1 MKYSLS
7 DLLIQKPALVMGI
20 LNVTPDSFS
29 DGGEYLDQGAAV
41 KHALE
46 MIAEGADIIDVGGE
60 STRPKGK
67 TYGDGAHPVSE
78 EEEMSRVVGVI
89 EAIRKDDTD
98 VLISI
103 DTTKASV
110 ARAAIGAGADIINDV
125 SAGTSDAKMFLA
137 ARDLNVPLI
146 LMHGHGPFFKREN
159 IEEYEYENV
168 TRTVLNYL
176 RMRMIEARNFGVREV
191 LADVGI
197 GFAKVYNE
205 NVKLMHDHEQFKSLG
220 VPLVIGVSRKA
231 TIGRMLGENVP
242 PKERAAGSL
251 AAALYCVQRGA
262 RIVRTHDVKP
272 TVEALKVWQEL
283 GRSC

>member
-46 MIAEGADIIDVGGE
+46 MITEGADIIDVGGE

-67 TYGDGAHPVSE
+67 TYGEGALSVSKE
-78 EEEMSRVVGVI
+78 DEMKRVVGVI
-89 EAIRKDDTD
+89 KAIREANSNI
-98 VLISI
+98 LISI
-103 DTTKASV
+103 DTTKPSV
-110 ARAAIGAGADIINDV
+110 ARAAVEAGADIINDV
-125 SAGTSDAKMFLA
+125 SAGTADPRMFVA

-168 TRTVLNYL
+168 SRTVLNYL
-176 RMRMIEARNFGVREV
+176 RLRIIEARNFGVREV

-205 NVKLMHDHEQFKSLG
+205 NVKLMHDHEQFKSL
-220 VPLVIGVSRKA
+220 
-231 TIGRMLGENVP
+231 
-242 PKERAAGSL
+242 SL
-251 AAALYCVQRGA
+251 ADLRKRMTKPEILVDLK
-262 RIVRTHDVKP
+262 RIWRR
-272 TVEALKVWQEL
+272 QEIESQGITYWGL
-283 GRSC
+283 

>member
-1 MKYSLS
+1 MQYSLS

-29 DGGEYLDQGAAV
+29 DGGEHFEQGAAIE
-41 KHALE
+41 HAIQ
-46 MIAEGADIIDVGGE
+46 MVAEGADIIDVGGE

-67 TYGDGAHPVSE
+67 TYGEGAQPVSIE
-78 EEEMSRVVGVI
+78 EEINRVSGVI
-89 EAIRKDDTD
+89 AEIRKRDENI
-98 VLISI
+98 LISI
-103 DTTKASV
+103 DTTKADV
-110 ARAAIGAGADIINDV
+110 ARAAVDAGANIINDV
-125 SAGTSDAKMFLA
+125 SAGTADPKMFVT

-159 IEEYEYENV
+159 VEEYEYENV
-168 TRTVLNYL
+168 TRTVFNYL
-176 RMRMIEARNFGVREV
+176 RLRIIEARNFGVREV

-205 NVKLMHDHEQFKSLG
+205 NVKLMHDHEQFKALG

-231 TIGRMLGENVP
+231 TIGRMLGENIP
-242 PKERAAGSL
+242 PKERLHGSL

-272 TVEALKVWQEL
+272 TVEALRVWEAL
-283 GRSC
+283 GSS

>member
-29 DGGEYLDQGAAV
+29 DGGEYLDQQAAID
-41 KHALE
+41 HGLL
-46 MIAEGADIIDVGGE
+46 MIDEGADIIDVGGE
-60 STRPKGK
+60 STRPKGT
-67 TYGDGAHPVSE
+67 TYGEGAQPVSLE
-78 EEEMSRVVGVI
+78 EELERVVGVI
-89 EAIRKDDTD
+89 TGIRSQNAD

-103 DTTKASV
+103 DTTKADV
-110 ARAAIGAGADIINDV
+110 AKAAVNAGANIINDV
-125 SAGTSDAKMFLA
+125 SAGTADNKMFVT

-168 TRTVLNYL
+168 TRTVFNYL

-205 NVKLMHDHEQFKSLG
+205 NIRLMRDHEQFKALG

-231 TIGRMLGENVP
+231 TIGKMLGENVP
-242 PKERAAGSL
+242 PKERANGSL
-251 AAALYCVQRGA
+251 AAALYCLQRGA

-272 TVEALKVWQEL
+272 TAEALKVWAEL
-283 GRSC
+283 SRP

>member
-29 DGGEYLDQGAAV
+29 DGGEYLDPQAAID
-41 KHALE
+41 HALK
-46 MIAEGADIIDVGGE
+46 MIEEGADIIDVGGE

-67 TYGDGAHPVSE
+67 TYGEGAQEVSLQE
-78 EEEMSRVVGVI
+78 ELTRVTGVI
-89 EAIRKDDTD
+89 EGIRKQNAD

-103 DTTKASV
+103 DTTKSEV
-110 ARAAIGAGADIINDV
+110 AKAAITAGADIINDV
-125 SAGTSDAKMFLA
+125 SAGTADAKMFVT

-159 IEEYEYENV
+159 VEEYEYENV

-176 RMRMIEARNFGVREV
+176 RMRMLEARNFGVREV

-205 NVKLMHDHEQFKSLG
+205 NVKLMRDHEQFKALG

-231 TIGRMLGENVP
+231 TIGKMLGENVA
-242 PKERAAGSL
+242 PKDRAFGSL

-272 TVEALKVWQEL
+272 TADALKVWAEL
-283 GRSC
+283 SKL

>member
-29 DGGEYLDQGAAV
+29 DGGEYLDQPAATQ
-41 KHALE
+41 HALR
-46 MIAEGADIIDVGGE
+46 MIDEGADIIDVGGE

-67 TYGDGAHPVSE
+67 TYGDGAQAVSLE
-78 EEEMSRVVGVI
+78 EELDRVVGVI
-89 EAIRKDDTD
+89 AGIRKLNAD

-103 DTTKASV
+103 DTTKSEV
-110 ARAAIGAGADIINDV
+110 ARAAVGVGANIINDV
-125 SAGTSDAKMFLA
+125 SAGTADAKMFVT
-137 ARDLNVPLI
+137 ARDLNAPLI

-168 TRTVLNYL
+168 TRTVFNYL

-205 NVKLMHDHEQFKSLG
+205 NIKLMRDHEQFKSLG

-231 TIGRMLGENVP
+231 TIGKMLGENVQQ
-242 PKERAAGSL
+242 KDRAAASL

-272 TVEALKVWQEL
+272 TAEALKVWAEL
-283 GRSC
+283 AKL

>member
-7 DLLIQKPALVMGI
+7 DLLIQKPVLVMGI

-29 DGGEYLDQGAAV
+29 DGGDFLDQQAAV
-41 KHALE
+41 DHAIS
-46 MIAEGADIIDVGGE
+46 MINEGAEIIDVGGE

-67 TYGDGAHPVSE
+67 TYGEGAQEVTIE
-78 EEEMSRVVGVI
+78 EELRRVIGVI
-89 EAIRKDDTD
+89 KGIRQINAEI
-98 VLISI
+98 LISI
-103 DTTKASV
+103 DTTKSDV
-110 ARAAIGAGADIINDV
+110 ARAAIEAGADIINDV
-125 SAGTSDAKMFLA
+125 SAGTSDPKMFVT

-176 RMRMIEARNFGVREV
+176 RMRIIEARNFGVREV

-205 NVKLMHDHEQFKSLG
+205 NVKLMREHEQFKSLG

-231 TIGRMLGENVP
+231 TIGKMLGENIP
-242 PKERAAGSL
+242 PKDRASGSL
-251 AAALYCVQRGA
+251 AAALYCVQKGA
-262 RIVRTHDVKP
+262 RIIRTHDVKL
-272 TVEALKVWQEL
+272 TADAVKVWAEL
-283 GRSC
+283 AKQ

>member
-1 MKYSLS
+1 
-7 DLLIQKPALVMGI
+7 VMGI

-29 DGGEYLDQGAAV
+29 DGGEYLGQQAAID
-41 KHALE
+41 HAMQ
-46 MIAEGADIIDVGGE
+46 MIDECADIIDVGGE

-67 TYGDGAHPVSE
+67 TYGEGAQAVSIE
-78 EEEMSRVVGVI
+78 EELQRVVGVI
-89 EAIRKDDTD
+89 AGIRKQSTD
-98 VLISI
+98 ILISI
-103 DTTKASV
+103 DTTKAEV
-110 ARAAIGAGADIINDV
+110 AKAAVSAGANIINDV
-125 SAGTSDAKMFLA
+125 SAGTSDAKMFVT

-159 IEEYEYENV
+159 VEEYEYENV
-168 TRTVLNYL
+168 TRTVFNYL

-205 NVKLMHDHEQFKSLG
+205 NVRLMCDHEQFKALG

-231 TIGRMLGENVP
+231 TIGKMLGENVP

-272 TVEALKVWQEL
+272 TVEALKVWAEL
-283 GRSC
+283 SKS

>member
-1 MKYSLS
+1 VKYSLS

-29 DGGEYLDQGAAV
+29 DGGEYLDQQAAID
-41 KHALE
+41 HALL
-46 MIAEGADIIDVGGE
+46 MIEEGADIIDVGGE

-67 TYGDGAHPVSE
+67 TYGEGAQAVSLE
-78 EEEMSRVVGVI
+78 EELERVVGVI
-89 EAIRKDDTD
+89 AAIRKQNAD

-103 DTTKASV
+103 DTTKAEV
-110 ARAAIGAGADIINDV
+110 AKAAVNAGANIINDV
-125 SAGTSDAKMFLA
+125 SAGTADNKMFVT

-168 TRTVLNYL
+168 TRTVFNYL

-205 NVKLMHDHEQFKSLG
+205 NVRLMRDHEQFKALG

-231 TIGRMLGENVP
+231 TIGKMLGENVP

-251 AAALYCVQRGA
+251 AAALYCVQRGV
-262 RIVRTHDVKP
+262 RIVRTHDVKQ
-272 TVEALKVWQEL
+272 TAEALKVWAEL
-283 GRSC
+283 SKL

>member
-1 MKYSLS
+1 
-7 DLLIQKPALVMGI
+7 MGI

-29 DGGEYLDQGAAV
+29 DGREYLDEGAAIT
-41 KHALE
+41 HTMR
-46 MIAEGADIIDVGGE
+46 MIDEGADIIDVGGE

-67 TYGDGAHPVSE
+67 TYGDGAQAISVDE
-78 EEEMSRVVGVI
+78 ELSRVTGVI
-89 EAIRKDDTD
+89 AGIRKLNADI
-98 VLISI
+98 LISI
-103 DTTKASV
+103 DTTKSDV
-110 ARAAIGAGADIINDV
+110 AKAAIQAGANIINDV
-125 SAGTSDAKMFLA
+125 SAGTSDAKMFIT
-137 ARDLNVPLI
+137 ARDLHVPLI

-176 RMRMIEARNFGVREV
+176 RMRIIEARNFGVREV

-205 NVKLMHDHEQFKSLG
+205 NIQLMRDHEQFKALG

-231 TIGRMLGENVP
+231 AIGRMLGEDVP
-242 PKERAAGSL
+242 PKDRAMGSL

-272 TVEALKVWQEL
+272 TTDALRVWGEL
-283 GRSC
+283 SKL

>member
-29 DGGEYLDQGAAV
+29 DEGDHFEHDAAV
-41 KHALE
+41 KHAMQ

-67 TYGDGAHPVSE
+67 TYGEGAQPVPLE
-78 EEEMSRVVGVI
+78 EELKRVSSVI
-89 EAIRKDDTD
+89 AEIRRRNEHI
-98 VLISI
+98 LISI
-103 DTTKASV
+103 DTTKSEV
-110 ARAAIGAGADIINDV
+110 ARAAADAGANIINDV
-125 SAGTSDAKMFLA
+125 SAATSDPKMFVT
-137 ARDLNVPLI
+137 ARDLNAPLI
-146 LMHGHGPFFKREN
+146 LMHGRGPFFKREN

-168 TRTVLNYL
+168 TRTVFNYL
-176 RMRMIEARNFGVREV
+176 RLRIIEARNFGVREV

-205 NVKLMHDHEQFKSLG
+205 NVKLMRDHDQFKALG

-231 TIGRMLGENVP
+231 TIGKMLGVDVA
-242 PKERAAGSL
+242 PKDRLHGSL
-251 AAALYCVQRGA
+251 AAALYCVHRGA

-272 TVEALKVWQEL
+272 TVEALRVWEAL
-283 GRSC
+283 GKA

>member
-7 DLLIQKPALVMGI
+7 DLLIQKPVLVMGI

-29 DGGEYLDQGAAV
+29 DGGDFLDQQAAV
-41 KHALE
+41 DHAIS
-46 MIAEGADIIDVGGE
+46 MINEGAEIIDVGGE

-67 TYGDGAHPVSE
+67 TYGEGAQEVTIE
-78 EEEMSRVVGVI
+78 EELRRVIGVI
-89 EAIRKDDTD
+89 KGIRQINAE

-103 DTTKASV
+103 DTTKAEV
-110 ARAAIGAGADIINDV
+110 ARAAIEAGADIINDV
-125 SAGTSDAKMFLA
+125 SAGTSDPKMFVT

-176 RMRMIEARNFGVREV
+176 RMRIIEARNFGVREV

-205 NVKLMHDHEQFKSLG
+205 NVKLMREHEQFKSLG

-231 TIGRMLGENVP
+231 TIGKMLGENIP
-242 PKERAAGSL
+242 PKDRASGSL
-251 AAALYCVQRGA
+251 AAALYCVQKGA
-262 RIVRTHDVKP
+262 RIIRTHDVKL
-272 TVEALKVWQEL
+272 TADAVKVWAEL
-283 GRSC
+283 AKQ

>member
-29 DGGEYLDQGAAV
+29 DGGEYLDQPAATQ
-41 KHALE
+41 HALR
-46 MIAEGADIIDVGGE
+46 MIDEGADIIDVGGE

-67 TYGDGAHPVSE
+67 TYGEGAQAVSLE
-78 EEEMSRVVGVI
+78 EELERVVGVI
-89 EAIRKDDTD
+89 DGIRKLNAD

-103 DTTKASV
+103 DTTKSEV
-110 ARAAIGAGADIINDV
+110 ARAAVGVGANIINDV
-125 SAGTSDAKMFLA
+125 SAGTADAKMFVT
-137 ARDLNVPLI
+137 ARDLNAPLI

-168 TRTVLNYL
+168 TRTVFNYL

-205 NVKLMHDHEQFKSLG
+205 NLKLMRDHEQFKSLG

-231 TIGRMLGENVP
+231 TIGKMLGENVQQ
-242 PKERAAGSL
+242 KDRAAASL

-272 TVEALKVWQEL
+272 TAEALKVWAAL
-283 GRSC
+283 NKR